1 MKMCD
6 LNREDKDFI
15 ITVMKIERDTIPN
28 SPVGDILKET
38 FNDIIDKL
46 KGDEKWK
53 DYRLQ
58 NVGIFGFIK
67 IVRSAKK

>member
-46 KGDEKWK
+46 KGDEK
-53 DYRLQ
+53 
-58 NVGIFGFIK
+58 
-67 IVRSAKK
+67 